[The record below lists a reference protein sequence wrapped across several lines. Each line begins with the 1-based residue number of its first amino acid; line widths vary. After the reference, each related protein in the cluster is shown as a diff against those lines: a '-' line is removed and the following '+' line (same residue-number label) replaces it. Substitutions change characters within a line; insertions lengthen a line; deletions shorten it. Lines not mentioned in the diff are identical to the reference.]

1 METHIFA
8 CVTDFMIGRGYEYG
22 TGVVFGF
29 YFVLF
34 IVFLEAT
41 STVQMLFFG
50 FYFVLV
56 IVFLGLI
63 HEDIHLCEKMNFL
76 CLIQNVFVNHVL
88 KWHEISIGHEQ

>member
-1 METHIFA
+1 
-8 CVTDFMIGRGYEYG
+8 MIGRGYEYG
-22 TGVVFGF
+22 TV
-29 YFVLF
+29 
-34 IVFLEAT
+34 
-41 STVQMLFFG
+41 LFFG

>member
-1 METHIFA
+1 
-8 CVTDFMIGRGYEYG
+8 
-22 TGVVFGF
+22 
-29 YFVLF
+29 
-34 IVFLEAT
+34 
-41 STVQMLFFG
+41 MLFFG

-56 IVFLGLI
+56 IDFLGLI